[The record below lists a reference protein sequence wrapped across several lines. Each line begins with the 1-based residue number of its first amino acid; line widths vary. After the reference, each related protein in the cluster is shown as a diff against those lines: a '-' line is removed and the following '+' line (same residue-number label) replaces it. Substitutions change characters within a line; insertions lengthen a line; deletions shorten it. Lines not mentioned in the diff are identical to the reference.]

1 MNGFKKVVLFL
12 KVKVSVA
19 EKNFVEPFKYKNMN
33 EKVIKMERNMLRLEQ
48 YSCC

>member
-12 KVKVSVA
+12 KVKVSV
-19 EKNFVEPFKYKNMN
+19 EPFVEPFKYKNMN
-33 EKVIKMERNMLRLEQ
+33 DKVIKMERNMLRLEQ